1 LNGHMSRDALG
12 TIGAILAGA
21 VLIAGSILY
30 TGPRNE
36 ELSYLRSE
44 VARLEGLLDSS
55 LKALHHERLLH
66 SGEEVKDHGEKEQ

>member
-1 LNGHMSRDALG
+1 MNGHMSRDALG

-21 VLIAGSILY
+21 VLIGGSILY

-36 ELSYLRSE
+36 ELIYLRSE

-66 SGEEVKDHGEKEQ
+66 HGTGEGGKECF